1 MHVRVL
7 FRVCQ
12 GGRVERVDEFAAL
25 KDLLRAFNQSSFTR
39 YSISADG
46 VRISLRQKPR
56 AERGPAK
63 AEPARGAKTPERSPK
78 KEDPAHDPAKV
89 IESPRVGHFYPIRNQ
104 RGELGLKEGDSLED
118 GQAFGLVESMNLKYE
133 LRANKAGV
141 MDRYLIEDGEAV
153 EFGQPLIL
161 LK

>member
-1 MHVRVL
+1 M
-7 FRVCQ
+7 
-12 GGRVERVDEFAAL
+12 DEFGPL

-39 YSISADG
+39 YSINGDG
-46 VRISLRQKPR
+46 VRITLRQKSRRER
-56 AERGPAK
+56 AAAG
-63 AEPARGAKTPERSPK
+63 AEPARGKAAPEARPK
-78 KEDPAHDPAKV
+78 DEPKYDPAKV

-104 RGELGLKEGDSLED
+104 HGELALKEGDMIED

-133 LRANKAGV
+133 LKASKSGV
-141 MDRYLIEDGEAV
+141 MERYLIEDGEAV

>member
-1 MHVRVL
+1 M
-7 FRVCQ
+7 
-12 GGRVERVDEFAAL
+12 DEYGPL

-39 YSISADG
+39 YSISAEG
-46 VRISLRQKPR
+46 VRINLRQKPR
-56 AERGPAK
+56 RERAASG
-63 AEPARGAKTPERSPK
+63 AEPPRGKSAPEVRQKEEPK
-78 KEDPAHDPAKV
+78 YDLAKV

-104 RGELGLKEGDSLED
+104 HGELALKEGDMIED

-133 LRANKAGV
+133 LKASKSGV

>member
-1 MHVRVL
+1 M
-7 FRVCQ
+7 
-12 GGRVERVDEFAAL
+12 DDFAAL

-39 YSISADG
+39 YTITAEG

-56 AERGPAK
+56 GERAPVKVDPARGHKPANEAKAK
-63 AEPARGAKTPERSPK
+63 AEPAY
-78 KEDPAHDPAKV
+78 DPAKV
-89 IESPRVGHFYPIRNQ
+89 IESGRVGHFYPIRNQ
-104 RGELGLKEGDSLED
+104 RGELGLKEGDTIED

>member
-1 MHVRVL
+1 MED
-7 FRVCQ
+7 F
-12 GGRVERVDEFAAL
+12 GAL

-39 YSISADG
+39 YTVSGDG
-46 VRISLRQKPR
+46 VRISLRQRPR
-56 AERGPAK
+56 GDRTATK
-63 AEPARGAKTPERSPK
+63 AEPARGAK
-78 KEDPAHDPAKV
+78 PAHLENRPAEPTYDPAKV

-104 RGELGLKEGDSLED
+104 RGELGLKEGDGLED
-118 GQAFGLVESMNLKYE
+118 GQVFGLVESMNLKYE

>member
-1 MHVRVL
+1 M
-7 FRVCQ
+7 
-12 GGRVERVDEFAAL
+12 DDFAAL

-39 YSISADG
+39 YTISADG
-46 VRISLRQKPR
+46 VRISLRQKAR
-56 AERGPAK
+56 GERTPAK
-63 AEPARGAKTPERSPK
+63 NEPARGNKPAALESRPK
-78 KEDPAHDPAKV
+78 AQSHDPAKV

-104 RGELGLKEGDSLED
+104 RGELGLKEGDTIED

-141 MDRYLIEDGEAV
+141 MDKYLIEDGEAV

>member
-1 MHVRVL
+1 M
-7 FRVCQ
+7 
-12 GGRVERVDEFAAL
+12 DEFGPL

-39 YSISADG
+39 YSINAEG
-46 VRISLRQKPR
+46 VRIHLRQKPR
-56 AERGPAK
+56 RERGASH
-63 AEPARGAKTPERSPK
+63 AEAPRGHKTAPEGRPIS
-78 KEDPAHDPAKV
+78 EPAHDPAKV

-104 RGELGLKEGDSLED
+104 HGELALKEGDMIED

-133 LRANKAGV
+133 LKASKSGV
-141 MDRYLIEDGEAV
+141 MERYLIEDGEAV

>member
-1 MHVRVL
+1 M
-7 FRVCQ
+7 
-12 GGRVERVDEFAAL
+12 DDFAAL

-39 YSISADG
+39 YTVSADG

-56 AERGPAK
+56 GERGAAKSEPVRGGKPATH
-63 AEPARGAKTPERSPK
+63 ENRPK
-78 KEDPAHDPAKV
+78 EAASYDPAKV
-89 IESPRVGHFYPIRNQ
+89 IESPRGGHFYPIRNQ
-104 RGELGLKEGDSLED
+104 RGELGLKEGESIED

-133 LRANKAGV
+133 LKATKAGV

>member
-1 MHVRVL
+1 
-7 FRVCQ
+7 
-12 GGRVERVDEFAAL
+12 VDDFAAL

-39 YSISADG
+39 YTISADG
-46 VRISLRQKPR
+46 VRISLRQRPR
-56 AERGPAK
+56 GERGPAK
-63 AEPARGAKTPERSPK
+63 VEPAGGRKPVENRPNSAPQY
-78 KEDPAHDPAKV
+78 DPAKV
-89 IESPRVGHFYPIRNQ
+89 IESARVGHFYPIRNQ
-104 RGELGLKEGDSLED
+104 RGELGLKEGDTIED
-118 GQAFGLVESMNLKYE
+118 GQAFGMVESMNLKYE

>member
-1 MHVRVL
+1 M
-7 FRVCQ
+7 
-12 GGRVERVDEFAAL
+12 DDFAAL

-39 YSISADG
+39 YTVSGDG

-56 AERGPAK
+56 AERGAAK
-63 AEPARGAKTPERSPK
+63 AQPERGAKPAGLEGRPK
-78 KEDPAHDPAKV
+78 EQPAHDPAKV
-89 IESPRVGHFYPIRNQ
+89 IESQRVGHFYPIRNQ
-104 RGELGLKEGDSLED
+104 RGELGLKEGDSIED

>member
-1 MHVRVL
+1 M
-7 FRVCQ
+7 
-12 GGRVERVDEFAAL
+12 DEFGPL

-39 YSISADG
+39 YSINADG
-46 VRISLRQKPR
+46 VRINLRQKPR
-56 AERGPAK
+56 RERAAAH
-63 AEPARGAKTPERSPK
+63 AEPAGGRKSGPEARPK
-78 KEDPAHDPAKV
+78 EQPAHDPAKV

-104 RGELGLKEGDSLED
+104 HGELALKDGDMIED

-133 LRANKAGV
+133 LKASKSGV
-141 MDRYLIEDGEAV
+141 MERYLIEDGEAV